1 MQDTPVSPSS
11 PSTFVEYDFDGLQD
25 FSSSSTNNDNNN
37 SSSFSGD
44 LTGLSHN
51 GGALVDDA
59 LLVPQFNSTV
69 LAPPVSE
76 DEGDSALSGRS
87 SEINENR

>member
-1 MQDTPVSPSS
+1 MWVQDTPVSPSS

-25 FSSSSTNNDNNN
+25 FSSSSTNNN

-59 LLVPQFNSTV
+59 LLAPQFNSTV

>member
-1 MQDTPVSPSS
+1 MSPTS

-25 FSSSSTNNDNNN
+25 LISSSTNNDNNN
-37 SSSFSGD
+37 SSSGFAGD
-44 LTGLSHN
+44 GTSLSHN
-51 GGALVDDA
+51 GSALLEDA

-69 LAPPVSE
+69 LAPPASE